1 MARED
6 GRDLEGT
13 AAVLGAAACYATLPI
28 LVKLALAAG
37 ARIWPIVAW
46 RFLVGTALVWIF
58 VAATRRPLPTR
69 RHLPALAGLGVVY
82 AGNAIAFLVGLQYV
96 PAATAIL
103 LFFTYPA
110 VVVLLAAVFLGERL
124 TGRRLGAVALVVGGC
139 GLTAG
144 VGLHGGSPAGLV
156 LILASV
162 AFVST
167 FILASRPVLRDLP
180 ALGGTAVLLAATAG
194 LTTAAA
200 LLTGGLAP
208 GGDETV
214 PALLGLLGLV
224 ATALPVTLFLAGI
237 QRVGAG
243 RAAILSTVEPA
254 LTVLLAAL
262 VLGESV
268 TAGQLVGGGLILA
281 GVSWLRSERPLPE
294 AEEPRGLEA

>member
-1 MARED
+1 MAKERR
-6 GRDLEGT
+6 RDLEGT

-37 ARIWPIVAW
+37 ARIWPVVAW
-46 RFLVGTALVWIF
+46 RFLIGAALLWIF
-58 VAATRRPLPTR
+58 VGAARRPLPAR
-69 RHLPALAGLGVVY
+69 RRLPALAGLGLVY
-82 AGNAIAFLVGLQYV
+82 AGNATAFLVGLQYV

-110 VVVLLAAVFLGERL
+110 LVVLLAAVFLGERL
-124 TGRRLGAVALVVGGC
+124 TGRRLTAVALAVGGC
-139 GLTAG
+139 ALTAG
-144 VGLHGGSPAGLV
+144 AGLHGGSPAGIL
-156 LILASV
+156 LILVSV
-162 AFVST
+162 GFVSS

-180 ALGGTAVLLAATAG
+180 ALGATAVLLAATAG
-194 LTTAAA
+194 VTTAAA

-208 GGDETV
+208 GGDDSV

-254 LTVLLAAL
+254 LTVVLAAL
-262 VLGESV
+262 VLGEPIS
-268 TAGQLVGGGLILA
+268 TGQLVGGGLIVA
-281 GVSWLRSERPLPE
+281 GVAWLRSERPLPE
-294 AEEPRGLEA
+294 AGEPPGLEA